1 MDIRQSDTL
10 QKNSAREEKDE
21 RHICPL
27 QLEVIRRCIELWTNP
42 GDIVLEPFGGIGS
55 VPYVARK
62 LGRRAVAC
70 ELKESYFNQMVAN
83 LATTEPLPDFDIV
96 GGSDQITFDDLEAM
110 MNDKD

>member
-42 GDIVLEPFGGIGS
+42 NDIVFEPFGGIGS
-55 VPYVARK
+55 VPYVART
-62 LGRRAVAC
+62 LGRRAIAS
-70 ELKESYFNQMVAN
+70 ELKESYYKQMVLNVAN
-83 LATTEPLPDFDIV
+83 AETSDAV
-96 GGSDQITFDDLEAM
+96 GYVGSQITFDFYGKEAE
-110 MNDKD
+110 